1 METIYRAY
9 DGTTFKNKEE
19 CEKYEEHQNKIK
31 SEIHIFDEN
40 FEELSFDNPHWAD
53 TFYFFKCETEES
65 FNTFLEDFPGSVIY
79 DDSEKLDLF
88 FANPNSDL
96 FMTIRYYEESTV
108 SKNYLTAKEFQ
119 EKLIK
124 GE

>member
-1 METIYRAY
+1 MEIIYRAD
-9 DGTTFKNKEE
+9 DGRIFEDKEK
-19 CEKYEEHQNKIK
+19 CEKYENYTNKIK
-31 SEIHIFDEN
+31 NEIHIFDEN
-40 FEELSFDNPHWAD
+40 FEELSFDNPCWKD

-65 FNTFLEDFPGSVIY
+65 FNTFLKDFPGSVIY

-108 SKNYLTAKEFQ
+108 SKNYLTAREFQ
-119 EKLIK
+119 EKL
-124 GE
+124 